1 MNITPVTSKAGHRRR
16 ESGVSVVNG
25 KDGSLVERERPGVGG
40 GRSISASLGGGR
52 RLSVGPGQGGGGR
65 RSAGNVGVVGG
76 GEGGAESVWGGNPRG
91 SQRSV
96 RERVVIVEE
105 GRRRREYVRW
115 EG

>member
-1 MNITPVTSKAGHRRR
+1 M
-16 ESGVSVVNG
+16 
-25 KDGSLVERERPGVGG
+25 SL
-40 GRSISASLGGGR
+40 A
-52 RLSVGPGQGGGGR
+52 QGGGPR
-65 RSAGNVGVVGG
+65 RSAGNVSLQDGAGG
-76 GEGGAESVWGGNPRG
+76 GEFGTNPRS

>member
-1 MNITPVTSKAGHRRR
+1 M
-16 ESGVSVVNG
+16 SVVNG
-25 KDGSLVERERPGVGG
+25 KDGSLVERERPSVGG
-40 GRSISASLGGGR
+40 GHRSSSLSVGGGR
-52 RLSVGPGQGGGGR
+52 RLSTGPGR
-65 RSAGNVGVVGG
+65 RSAGNVVGVVAGGDVGG
-76 GEGGAESVWGGNPRG
+76 GGSGSGMGGGGGGGGGDLWGGNPKG

>member
-1 MNITPVTSKAGHRRR
+1 M
-16 ESGVSVVNG
+16 
-25 KDGSLVERERPGVGG
+25 
-40 GRSISASLGGGR
+40 
-52 RLSVGPGQGGGGR
+52 GPGR
-65 RSAGNVGVVGG
+65 RSAGNVSLAAA
-76 GEGGAESVWGGNPRG
+76 GEGGGGGGVSGGSGPGDPWGGNPRS

>member
-1 MNITPVTSKAGHRRR
+1 M
-16 ESGVSVVNG
+16 
-25 KDGSLVERERPGVGG
+25 
-40 GRSISASLGGGR
+40 
-52 RLSVGPGQGGGGR
+52 GPGR
-65 RSAGNVGVVGG
+65 RSAGNVSLVATGDGG
-76 GEGGAESVWGGNPRG
+76 GGSGSGAGDPWGGNPRS

>member
-1 MNITPVTSKAGHRRR
+1 M
-16 ESGVSVVNG
+16 SVVNG
-25 KDGSLVERERPGVGG
+25 KDGSLVERERPRLGRG
-40 GRSISASLGGGR
+40 GRSSSLSVGGGR
-52 RLSVGPGQGGGGR
+52 RLSTGPGR
-65 RSAGNVGVVGG
+65 RSAGNVGGVVAGGDVGG
-76 GEGGAESVWGGNPRG
+76 GGSGSGSGSGMGGGAGGGDVWGGNPRG

>member
-1 MNITPVTSKAGHRRR
+1 MVSKVGHRRR

-25 KDGSLVERERPGVGG
+25 KDGSLVERERPRL
-40 GRSISASLGGGR
+40 GRGERSSSLSVGGGR
-52 RLSVGPGQGGGGR
+52 RLSTGPGR
-65 RSAGNVGVVGG
+65 RSAGNVGLVGG
-76 GEGGAESVWGGNPRG
+76 DGGGGGGGGGGGDVWGGNPRG

>member
-1 MNITPVTSKAGHRRR
+1 
-16 ESGVSVVNG
+16 VSVVNG
-25 KDGSLVERERPGVGG
+25 KDGSLVERERPRLGRG
-40 GRSISASLGGGR
+40 GRSSSLSVGGGR
-52 RLSVGPGQGGGGR
+52 RLSTGPGR
-65 RSAGNVGVVGG
+65 RSAGNVGGDVGG
-76 GEGGAESVWGGNPRG
+76 GGNGSGSGTGGGAGAGDVWGGNPRG